1 MNKIKNIVDQYLYYA
16 LFIDI
21 IVILLIWLGNSYF
34 SIFDFTIIK
43 NDTNIEIVSNLIGA
57 SISLAGF
64 VLASLT
70 IIVAIRS
77 NVKTKRPEE
86 AETPLEL
93 FFSVGTYKT
102 IVKVFKIAII
112 ELVFCF
118 VASYIVWMIS
128 ENLENFTI
136 FKINICLIFLLG
148 ASTIRSLF
156 VMFLL
161 IARDEKASG

>member
-34 SIFDFTIIK
+34 SIFDFAVID
-43 NDTNIEIVSNLIGA
+43 NETNIEIVSNLIGA
-57 SISLAGF
+57 SITLAGF

-102 IVKVFKIAII
+102 IVKVFKIAI
-112 ELVFCF
+112 
-118 VASYIVWMIS
+118 
-128 ENLENFTI
+128 
-136 FKINICLIFLLG
+136 
-148 ASTIRSLF
+148 
-156 VMFLL
+156 
-161 IARDEKASG
+161 